1 MELIE
6 NDNVKN
12 GEPFRGT
19 SEIITKI
26 KKLIVDKATIV
37 DKDIKD
43 LTWEELAT
51 ELDED
56 ADKIKEAIQTDLN
69 IGKIGQSKKIGK
81 TRFEKI
87 IGALEKLEKVH
98 FL

>member
-51 ELDED
+51 E
-56 ADKIKEAIQTDLN
+56 
-69 IGKIGQSKKIGK
+69 
-81 TRFEKI
+81 R
-87 IGALEKLEKVH
+87 
-98 FL
+98 